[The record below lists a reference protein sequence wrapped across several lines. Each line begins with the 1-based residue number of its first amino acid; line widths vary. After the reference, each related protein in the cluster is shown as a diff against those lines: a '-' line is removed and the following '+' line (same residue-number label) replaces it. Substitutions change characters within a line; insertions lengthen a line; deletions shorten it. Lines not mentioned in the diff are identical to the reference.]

1 VARGAPVEPTPAR
14 SRRGAHRARRSR
26 STGQK
31 LFPVIG
37 LVGLTAALTV
47 TATFVVPA
55 QARGERVTHRRKNAQ
70 VTKAAATSAAPNPL
84 ATPEITRYLAGQPGT
99 IAAGLYD
106 IDNGET
112 YVYHPTDAETTAS
125 VIKVDIL
132 ATMLYQ
138 SQRSGQSLTG
148 AEDSQLATLM
158 IENSDDNAAQEL
170 WDQVG
175 ANVGVGAFDQ
185 VAGLTHTT
193 LNTQGL
199 WGLST
204 TTVLDQ
210 IKVLRQVVQSQS
222 LLTAASRQYE
232 LGLMENVEADQRW
245 GVAFGL
251 PAGCDHRHQRRMGPL
266 GRRHDLASQHRGL
279 GRRRRTGLRPG
290 HPHRRGKHRVR
301 RHPDGRSSLRSHLGR
316 ARPTSP
322 VVRHPGLERSCSAIE
337 MSSVP

>member
-1 VARGAPVEPTPAR
+1 MARGAPVEPTPAR

-148 AEDSQLATLM
+148 ADQQLATLM

-251 PAGCDHRHQRRMGPL
+251 PAGVTIAIKDGWDPL
-266 GRRHDLASQHRGL
+266 DDGTIWQVNTEGWVDG
-279 GRRRRTGLRPG
+279 
-290 HPHRRGKHRVR
+290 
-301 RHPDGRSSLRSHLGR
+301 DGRDYVLVILTEGESTEYVGIQTVDHLSDLIW
-316 ARPTSP
+316 AELAPP
-322 VVRHPGLERSCSAIE
+322 P
-337 MSSVP
+337 P